1 MTEIDHKYRTLRIIW
16 LILLFSQLL
25 FIGVVYSVK
34 ADVFAAEGHESL
46 VATDSP
52 IVIGAAFLAVM
63 NLVIS
68 FVISRKAIERGIAE
82 QKPEYVQTALVIG
95 CAFCEAVSII
105 GLLLAFVFEYPYF
118 YLWLIAGLVGIFF
131 HFPRRQNLLDASA
144 ARKLG

>member
-34 ADVFAAEGHESL
+34 AEMFAAEGHESL
-46 VATDSP
+46 VTSDSP

-68 FVISRKAIERGIAE
+68 FVISGKAIERGIAE
-82 QKPEYVQTALVIG
+82 QNPQYVQTALVIG

-118 YLWLIAGLVGIFF
+118 YLWLIAGFIGIFL
-131 HFPRRQNLLDASA
+131 HFPRRKNLLDATA
-144 ARKLG
+144 GRAVK